1 MPAPPRARPR
11 SAPSSLESHPKPA
24 SQPTPI
30 LACDGELPHGILVA
44 LVCGEGSSHA
54 RRQAGAA
61 FSSDAF
67 WESVRGRED
76 LGEVRVGTGGIHADV
91 GVEEGAESLGGGGG
105 GDGRQGGEAPQRDGH
120 EGVGAEV
127 DGHGEWATTWRRRWR
142 SRGGSRQRW
151 RRRGGPFLPSCPR
164 PRRVPGWRR
173 VHRRHAPRHWGRA
186 PRCRQCH
193 HLLARFVLHLLLSLA
208 SPPSSPPVSL
218 PFEQPRGGLSG
229 HPHPQPLPLHVM
241 ATPGTAMVS
250 VAWSCPTTPLRSF
263 VVLQSRRPRESRGR
277 CRQSPWP
284 CCWTVTAN
292 GHKAVFVRLLED

>member
-127 DGHGEWATTWRRRWR
+127 DGHGKWATTWRRRWR

-193 HLLARFVLHLLLSLA
+193 HRDSSCCTGVASSPASCSTSSCRWPRLRLRLQFPSRSSSHAAA
-208 SPPSSPPVSL
+208 SPATL
-218 PFEQPRGGLSG
+218 ILNLS
-229 HPHPQPLPLHVM
+229 HC
-241 ATPGTAMVS
+241 T
-250 VAWSCPTTPLRSF
+250 
-263 VVLQSRRPRESRGR
+263 
-277 CRQSPWP
+277 
-284 CCWTVTAN
+284 
-292 GHKAVFVRLLED
+292 